1 MGDRHQLPSVESL
14 SYNFEKTQAILKL
27 VNYNFT
33 ELKVNYRQDPLG
45 LEYSNK
51 IIHGLDYELPKSTRR
66 PEIDDINIA
75 YLNKTRRMVNKN
87 WNIKIENSMEV
98 NLDEWETIKDASGN
112 NVKLKLNEKGYL
124 YAGVKVIC
132 TKTLHTGYTDEKTKV
147 YFLTSQTGYIWN
159 VYGVTIEIL
168 TEDNLIHKV
177 YMSNFENHFT
187 LGYCITIHKA
197 QGQTYS
203 NHINI
208 YNSDLIKKMDYKYM
222 YTAISRA
229 TKFNHINFM

>member
-1 MGDRHQLPSVESL
+1 
-14 SYNFEKTQAILKL
+14 
-27 VNYNFT
+27 
-33 ELKVNYRQDPLG
+33 
-45 LEYSNK
+45 
-51 IIHGLDYELPKSTRR
+51 
-66 PEIDDINIA
+66 
-75 YLNKTRRMVNKN
+75 MVNKK
-87 WNIKIENSMEV
+87 WNVKIDNSMEI

-177 YMSNFENHFT
+177 YMSFF
-187 LGYCITIHKA
+187 LKTI
-197 QGQTYS
+197 
-203 NHINI
+203 
-208 YNSDLIKKMDYKYM
+208 LL
-222 YTAISRA
+222 
-229 TKFNHINFM
+229 